1 MKKDKKSNY
10 DVQPLSVAIGSTI
23 LTLINSI
30 FSDFGNIYYRNK
42 FGRGEMI
49 GTFIVVTFLLLPL
62 FLKEYREYIWT
73 KKGLIT
79 LFIALA
85 INLPIGV
92 YCTIN
97 RHNLFG
103 VIL

>member
-1 MKKDKKSNY
+1 MKNKEFNY
-10 DVQPLSVAIGSTI
+10 NINPIHIAIVSTFATI
-23 LTLINSI
+23 LTTIT
-30 FSDFGNIYYRNK
+30 SDFGRKDLYYEHAN
-42 FGRGEMI
+42 FPI
-49 GTFIVVTFLLLPL
+49 VGTFIIIMFLALPI
-62 FLKEYREYIWT
+62 FFKGYREYIWT

-85 INLPIGV
+85 INLPIGI

-97 RHNLFG
+97 RYNLFG